1 MCYSALV
8 DRELRKAEKEYE
20 ATINDESFRDLYCM
34 RELDTSIKI
43 PDGMEQSFIEH
54 GGSTGKLI
62 KQSVDRYRRAEQIAL
77 NDEAQVLRQEIE
89 ALESTIALKPTK
101 TAQNKL
107 GVLNRKLTKIN
118 NKIESPNSTGD
129 YRIYPY
135 YFAPVIIQNDRR
147 REIVPMRY
155 RILPRT
161 GVEVPNQYNVFNARR
176 DSLTTAKNW
185 KPLFGKKHA
194 IFPFIRFFEWVERE
208 GKKVELSFS
217 PDYESM
223 WAACLYEEYQHPELG
238 LIRSF
243 AMVTDEPPKEIAQTG
258 HDRCPVFLR
267 EDLISDWLT
276 PKKKTLEELV
286 ALLSEK
292 QPAYYSHAMAA

>member
-1 MCYSALV
+1 MCYSSLV
-8 DRELRKAEKEYE
+8 ERELRKAEKEYA
-20 ATINDESFRDLYCM
+20 ATINYESFRDLYRM
-34 RELDTSIKI
+34 YEIDMSIKI
-43 PDGMEQSFIEH
+43 PDGMERSLIEH

-62 KQSVDRYRRAEQIAL
+62 KQSVDRHRSAEQISL
-77 NDEAQVLRQEIE
+77 KSEAQAIKQQIE
-89 ALESTIALKPTK
+89 ELKSVIALKPTK

-107 GVLNRKLTKIN
+107 GVLTRKLDKVNTKIN
-118 NKIESPNSTGD
+118 SPHATGD

-135 YFAPVIIQNDRR
+135 YFAPVIIQNGGH

-161 GVEVPNQYNVFNARR
+161 GVEVPSQYNVFNARR
-176 DSLTTAKNW
+176 DSLTTARNW

-194 IFPFIRFFEWVERE
+194 IFPFIRFFEWVERD

-223 WAACLYEEYQHPELG
+223 WAACLYEEYQHPVLG

-243 AMVTDEPPKEIAQTG
+243 AMVTDEPPPEIAQAG

-267 EDLISDWLT
+267 EDLIGDWLN
-276 PKKKTLEELV
+276 PEGKTLEELD
-286 ALLSEK
+286 ALLGEK